1 MSKTLTAGQHEK
13 SVTGGVELVFTRRV
27 NDRMA
32 ENSKFTKFV
41 YQSIIR
47 FNRADWGN
55 VKSLD
60 WEANN
65 VALESLNSGDS
76 FGRILATYR
85 YTKGVCL
92 NCYEDCH
99 RITIWILRNTAK
111 PDGTQVITVL
121 FPDEY

>member
-13 SVTGGVELVFTRRV
+13 SVTGGVELVFTRKV

-32 ENSKFTKFV
+32 ENSTFTKFV
-41 YQSIIR
+41 YQSILR

-85 YTKGVCL
+85 YT

-99 RITIWILRNTAK
+99 SITIWILRNAAK